1 MNGAE
6 ALVATAVSAGIEIC
20 FANPGTT
27 ELPLVMALDSVPGL
41 RSILCL
47 HENVA
52 TGAADGYGRMAKKPA
67 ICLLHLGAGLA
78 NGLTNLHN
86 ARRAFTP
93 VLNVIGNHATWHLP
107 ADPLLATD
115 VESLAHTV
123 SDYVETSLAAT
134 TVAFD
139 VVDAIEAAMANGG
152 CVATLIVPHDAQ
164 IGEASDA
171 VPVRRVRA
179 NQTYSARRILQA
191 AKALKSGKSALLLGG
206 DALSELGIK
215 LAGRIAAIG
224 GADLLCDTF
233 FARMERGGDLPSP
246 TKLPYFPDEAL
257 ELTRRYEC
265 VIVAGTR
272 RPVAFFGNPP
282 VPSYLTTQEQTV
294 ILAGIQEDSLGAL
307 AALASE
313 VNAPDVIDQMFGEP
327 PAMPKG
333 GLDAK
338 AVSAVIARLQPAECI
353 VMDEVLAVG
362 VPYFDASKHSPRFT
376 HLMLTGGAIGQGPSA
391 ATGAAIACPNRK
403 VINFQ
408 SDGCCAYSV
417 QAFWTQARENLDVV
431 TIIGSNRSYEILEL
445 ELLRAGID
453 QTGPMAHSMVRLDNP
468 LLNWVKIGEG
478 FGVPA
483 VAVDSA
489 ESLARELQRALMHK
503 GPHLI
508 EAIIASGRA
517 SRLRETPRHVC

>member
-6 ALVATAVSAGIEIC
+6 ALVASAISGGVEIC

-27 ELPLVMALDSVPGL
+27 ELPLVQALDSVPSL

-52 TGAADGYGRMAKKPA
+52 TGAADGYGRMAAKPA
-67 ICLLHLGAGLA
+67 MCLLHLGQGLA

-86 ARRAFTP
+86 ARRALTP
-93 VLNVIGNHATWHLP
+93 VLTVIGDHATWHLP

-123 SDYVETSLAAT
+123 SDFVKKSLVAT
-134 TVAFD
+134 KVAFD
-139 VVDAIEAAMANGG
+139 LADAIEAAMNGG
-152 CVATLIVPHDAQ
+152 RIATLIVPHDVQ
-164 IGEASDA
+164 IGDA
-171 VPVRRVRA
+171 GDGTPVRRA
-179 NQTYSARRILQA
+179 SAKKTYSSRRVTQA

-206 DALSELGIK
+206 DALSESGIM
-215 LAGRIAAIG
+215 LAGRIAAIR

-233 FARMERGGDLPSP
+233 FARMERGAGLPSP
-246 TKLPYFPDEAL
+246 TKLPYFADQAL
-257 ELTRRYEC
+257 ELTRRYER
-265 VIVAGTR
+265 VVVAGTR
-272 RPVAFFGNPP
+272 RPVAFFGYPGL
-282 VPSYLTTQEQTV
+282 PSYLTTEEQTV
-294 ILAGIQEDSLGAL
+294 ILAGPREDTLSAL

-313 VNAPDVIDQMFGEP
+313 VNAPDAIDPVPGMQ

-333 GLDAK
+333 DLDAQS
-338 AVSAVIARLQPAECI
+338 VSAVIAGLQPAECI
-353 VMDEVLAVG
+353 VMDEVLSVG
-362 VPYFDASKHSPRFT
+362 VPYFDASKHSPRFS

-408 SDGCCAYSV
+408 SDGCGAYSV

-431 TIIGSNRSYEILEL
+431 TIIGSNRSYHILEL
-445 ELLRAGID
+445 ELLRAGVA
-453 QTGPMAHSMVRLDNP
+453 QTGPVARSMLDLDNP
-468 LLNWVKIGEG
+468 FLNWVKIGEG

-483 VAVDSA
+483 VAVDRA
-489 ESLARELQRALMHK
+489 EALARELERALMDK
-503 GPHLI
+503 GPRLI
-508 EAIIASGRA
+508 EAIMA
-517 SRLRETPRHVC
+517 

>member
-6 ALVATAVSAGIEIC
+6 ALVASAISGGVEIC

-27 ELPLVMALDSVPGL
+27 ELPLVQALDSVPSL

-52 TGAADGYGRMAKKPA
+52 TGAADGYGRMASKPA
-67 ICLLHLGAGLA
+67 MCLLHLGQGLA

-86 ARRAFTP
+86 ARRALTP
-93 VLNVIGNHATWHLP
+93 VLTVIGDHATWHLP

-123 SDYVETSLAAT
+123 SDFVKKSLVAT
-134 TVAFD
+134 KVAFD
-139 VVDAIEAAMANGG
+139 LADAIEAAMNGG
-152 CVATLIVPHDAQ
+152 RIATLIVPHDVQ
-164 IGEASDA
+164 IGDA
-171 VPVRRVRA
+171 GDGTPVRRA
-179 NQTYSARRILQA
+179 SAKKTYSSRRVTQA

-206 DALSELGIK
+206 DALSESGIM
-215 LAGRIAAIG
+215 LAGRIAAIR

-233 FARMERGGDLPSP
+233 FARMERGAGLPSP
-246 TKLPYFPDEAL
+246 TKLPYFADQAL
-257 ELTRRYEC
+257 VLTRRYER
-265 VIVAGTR
+265 VVVAGTR
-272 RPVAFFGNPP
+272 RPVAFFGYPGL
-282 VPSYLTTQEQTV
+282 PSYLTTEEQTV
-294 ILAGIQEDSLGAL
+294 ILAAPREDTLGAL

-313 VNAPDVIDQMFGEP
+313 VNAPDAIDPVPGMP

-333 GLDAK
+333 DLDAQS
-338 AVSAVIARLQPAECI
+338 VSAVIAGLQPAECI
-353 VMDEVLAVG
+353 VMDEVLSVG
-362 VPYFDASKHSPRFT
+362 VPYFDASKHSPRFS

-408 SDGCCAYSV
+408 SDGCGAYSV

-431 TIIGSNRSYEILEL
+431 TIIGSNRSYHILEL
-445 ELLRAGID
+445 ELLRAGVA
-453 QTGPMAHSMVRLDNP
+453 QTGPVARSMLDLDNP
-468 LLNWVKIGEG
+468 FLNWVKIGEG

-483 VAVDSA
+483 VAVDRA
-489 ESLARELQRALMHK
+489 EALARELERALMDK
-503 GPHLI
+503 GPRLI
-508 EAIIASGRA
+508 EAIMA
-517 SRLRETPRHVC
+517 

>member
-67 ICLLHLGAGLA
+67 ICLLHLGVGLA

-123 SDYVETSLAAT
+123 SDYVKTSLAAT

-215 LAGRIAAIG
+215 LAGQDRRHRWRRFTLRY
-224 GADLLCDTF
+224 LLRAHGTWWRS
-233 FARMERGGDLPSP
+233 AQ
-246 TKLPYFPDEAL
+246 PDEA
-257 ELTRRYEC
+257 
-265 VIVAGTR
+265 
-272 RPVAFFGNPP
+272 
-282 VPSYLTTQEQTV
+282 
-294 ILAGIQEDSLGAL
+294 AL
-307 AALASE
+307 L
-313 VNAPDVIDQMFGEP
+313 P
-327 PAMPKG
+327 
-333 GLDAK
+333 
-338 AVSAVIARLQPAECI
+338 
-353 VMDEVLAVG
+353 
-362 VPYFDASKHSPRFT
+362 
-376 HLMLTGGAIGQGPSA
+376 
-391 ATGAAIACPNRK
+391 
-403 VINFQ
+403 
-408 SDGCCAYSV
+408 
-417 QAFWTQARENLDVV
+417 
-431 TIIGSNRSYEILEL
+431 
-445 ELLRAGID
+445 
-453 QTGPMAHSMVRLDNP
+453 
-468 LLNWVKIGEG
+468 
-478 FGVPA
+478 
-483 VAVDSA
+483 
-489 ESLARELQRALMHK
+489 
-503 GPHLI
+503 
-508 EAIIASGRA
+508 
-517 SRLRETPRHVC
+517 

>member
-6 ALVATAVSAGIEIC
+6 ALVTTAVSAGIEIC

-52 TGAADGYGRMAKKPA
+52 TGAADGYGRMAGKPA
-67 ICLLHLGAGLA
+67 MCLLHLGVGLA

-93 VLNVIGNHATWHLP
+93 LLNVIGDHATWHLP

-123 SDYVETSLAAT
+123 SDYVKKSLGAT

-139 VVDAIEAAMANGG
+139 LADAIEAAMTNGG
-152 CVATLIVPHDAQ
+152 RVATLIVPHDAQ
-164 IGEASDA
+164 IGEANDGI
-171 VPVRRVRA
+171 PVRRVPA
-179 NQTYSARRILQA
+179 SKTFSARPILEA

-206 DALSELGIK
+206 DALLEPGIMF
-215 LAGRIAAIG
+215 AGRIAAIG

-257 ELTRRYEC
+257 ELTRRYER
-265 VIVAGTR
+265 VIVAGTGGLSPSLVIR
-272 RPVAFFGNPP
+272 P
-282 VPSYLTTQEQTV
+282 VPSYLTTEEQTV
-294 ILAGIQEDSLGAL
+294 ILSGPQEDSLGAL

-313 VNAPDVIDQMFGEP
+313 VNAPDIIDQVSGEP
-327 PAMPKG
+327 RAMPKG
-333 GLDAK
+333 ALDAQ
-338 AVSAVIARLQPAECI
+338 AVSAVIARLQPAGCI

-391 ATGAAIACPNRK
+391 ATGAAIACPTRK

-408 SDGCCAYSV
+408 SDGCAAYSV

-445 ELLRAGID
+445 ELLRAGVA
-453 QTGPMAHSMVRLDNP
+453 QTSPMARSMLRLDNP

-478 FGVPA
+478 FGVPS

-489 ESLARELQRALMHK
+489 AALARELERALTHK

-508 EAIIASGRA
+508 EAIMAPGRA
-517 SRLRETPRHVC
+517 SRLG